1 MEALGKRLVK
11 RSSPASDDLK
21 SLQELLLSFDEPL
34 AIAVDLVRDRLGY
47 EPTSRIKTTGTILDK
62 LHRQGGSI
70 LKAMQDLAGMRIV
83 SDCNRHEQDR
93 IASKLVQLFAEFG
106 SPLPKLVDRRT
117 HPSHGYRAV
126 HVIVCVDGA
135 PIEIQVRTKLQH
147 EWADLFEKLAD
158 RVGRGIRYGEPPEHW
173 RDRVVGL
180 APDSPDMNPA
190 KRYALER
197 LYTVSYD
204 LREAAVHFAH
214 TLADA
219 VDLYERD
226 APTAA
231 PDDLADLTAGITAGF
246 ACIRSSIIEFALGE
260 RPTSL

>member
-1 MEALGKRLVK
+1 
-11 RSSPASDDLK
+11 
-21 SLQELLLSFDEPL
+21 
-34 AIAVDLVRDRLGY
+34 
-47 EPTSRIKTTGTILDK
+47 
-62 LHRQGGSI
+62 
-70 LKAMQDLAGMRIV
+70 
-83 SDCNRHEQDR
+83 
-93 IASKLVQLFAEFG
+93 
-106 SPLPKLVDRRT
+106 
-117 HPSHGYRAV
+117 
-126 HVIVCVDGA
+126 
-135 PIEIQVRTKLQH
+135 
-147 EWADLFEKLAD
+147 
-158 RVGRGIRYGEPPEHW
+158 
-173 RDRVVGL
+173 VVGL